1 MFWFWSKGCVAK
13 LTMTHLHLKRT
24 RVLNSKVWCLC
35 ADIYICLLSFAHN
48 VAAEGKYMA
57 VVSTMVETCNP
68 EKEVQPG
75 LALLEPIMEK

>member
-1 MFWFWSKGCVAK
+1 MKVFRLLNHPVKN
-13 LTMTHLHLKRT
+13 THDANSCQI
-24 RVLNSKVWCLC
+24 VLNRKS
-35 ADIYICLLSFAHN
+35 DIYVCLLSFTRN
-48 VAAEGKYMA
+48 VAAEGKYID

>member
-1 MFWFWSKGCVAK
+1 M
-13 LTMTHLHLKRT
+13 
-24 RVLNSKVWCLC
+24 
-35 ADIYICLLSFAHN
+35 LSFAHN

-57 VVSTMVETCNP
+57 VVSTMVETSNP

>member
-1 MFWFWSKGCVAK
+1 M
-13 LTMTHLHLKRT
+13 
-24 RVLNSKVWCLC
+24 WCLC